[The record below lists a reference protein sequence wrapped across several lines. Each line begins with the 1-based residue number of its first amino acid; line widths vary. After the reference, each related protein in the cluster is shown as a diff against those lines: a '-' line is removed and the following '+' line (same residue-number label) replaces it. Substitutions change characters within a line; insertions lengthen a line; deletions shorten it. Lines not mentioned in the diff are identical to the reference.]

1 LDRRAKN
8 RVSVP
13 NASYWEALQAA
24 QRTASTPR
32 TAPSWS
38 LDHRLIAIDSGSSA
52 APMKT
57 ITFAVCGVSRGKEN
71 PQPTSLDEAAAGII
85 AIRKMLV
92 NGNYT
97 KQ

>member
-1 LDRRAKN
+1 LERRAKN

-24 QRTASTPR
+24 QRTASTLR

-52 APMKT
+52 AP
-57 ITFAVCGVSRGKEN
+57 IEDHHVCGVRRVERKRKPTADLARRGCRGHHCD
-71 PQPTSLDEAAAGII
+71 PQNVG
-85 AIRKMLV
+85 
-92 NGNYT
+92 
-97 KQ
+97 